1 MNDDKQVPETIAAY
15 LVGLPE
21 PAREPVTEV
30 VRRVRIAAPGAEESI
45 AYEMPAF
52 RFTNGRNFYVAG
64 WKAHLSL
71 HGVPELPGELEGEVS
86 PWRSGRGTVKFPF
99 RTPVPYDLV
108 EAIVSALAA
117 GAA

>member
-1 MNDDKQVPETIAAY
+1 MSEDRRIPGSIAEY
-15 LVGLPE
+15 LIELPE
-21 PAREPVTEV
+21 PAREPVAEV
-30 VRRVRIAAPGAEESI
+30 VRRVRIAAPGADESI

-71 HGVPELPGELEGEVS
+71 HGVPELPDDLEPQVG
-86 PWRSGRGTVKFPF
+86 PWRSGQGTVKFPF

-108 EAIVSALAA
+108 QAIVTSLAA
-117 GAA
+117 PT